1 MTGGRMLTQV
11 VLAVVAFVGTHFLMS
26 HPLRAP
32 LVAWLGERGFL
43 GLYTLVSFATFG
55 WIVWAMMRVGPE
67 PFLWTAP
74 PWTWLLGAAVM
85 LVASILLVGSLI
97 GNPALPGM
105 PTEQREPRGVFAVT
119 RHPMMWGFA
128 LWAFSHALVWAQP
141 SVLVLTSGIA
151 LLALGGAAG
160 QDAKKTRL
168 QPHFWPEWK
177 AKTAFVPFTGP
188 ASPRAWW
195 PGWGVML
202 GGLALWLLAT
212 WLHPMLGAPAV
223 GVWAG

>member
-1 MTGGRMLTQV
+1 MIAT
-11 VLAVVAFVGTHFLMS
+11 AAFVGTHLLMS

-32 LVAWLGERGFL
+32 LVARLGERGFL
-43 GLYTLVSFATFG
+43 GLYTLVSFATLG
-55 WIVWAMMRVGPE
+55 WVVWAMLRVGPE

-74 PWTWLLGAAVM
+74 LWAWWLAGAVM

-105 PTEQREPRGVFAVT
+105 PAAAGEPRGVFAVT

-128 LWAFSHALVWAQP
+128 LWAFAHALVWPQP
-141 SVLVLTSGIA
+141 SVLVLTAGVA
-151 LLALGGAAG
+151 LLALAGAAG
-160 QDAKKTRL
+160 QDAKKSKL
-168 QPHFWPEWK
+168 QPDFWPVWRG
-177 AKTAFVPFTGP
+177 KTAFVPFTGP
-188 ASPRAWW
+188 APSRAWW
-195 PGWGVML
+195 PGWSVML

-223 GVWAG
+223 GVWG